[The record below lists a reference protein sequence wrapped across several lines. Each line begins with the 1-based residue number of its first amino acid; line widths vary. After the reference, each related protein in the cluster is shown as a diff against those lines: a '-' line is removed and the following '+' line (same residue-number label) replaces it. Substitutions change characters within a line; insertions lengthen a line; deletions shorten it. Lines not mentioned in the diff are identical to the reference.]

1 MIPTKS
7 TYQYL
12 MVPTTV
18 PLFNYM
24 TSVSDF
30 YATIWTRARHLQ
42 RLSMRQ
48 PKKTVT
54 VRKWEPWTSFAIC
67 IVSPWLLTLAHFLV
81 WILSPISMM
90 TNRIRLSRHISAEP
104 LPFSKKKKTQL
115 HNMIQ
120 DQDLRNRN
128 NNGVKLFLSLEWP
141 LKSERPPSLIRKRRK
156 VTKAPGKRAATP
168 PQDQQD
174 TRCFPLQVEM
184 HARHCDRVKDSS

>member
-104 LPFSKKKKTQL
+104 LPFSKKKKTNFTTWYKIKIL
-115 HNMIQ
+115 ETEITMGLNYS
-120 DQDLRNRN
+120 
-128 NNGVKLFLSLEWP
+128 SLWSDP
-141 LKSERPPSLIRKRRK
+141 WNLKDHPRW
-156 VTKAPGKRAATP
+156 
-168 PQDQQD
+168 
-174 TRCFPLQVEM
+174 
-184 HARHCDRVKDSS
+184 